1 MKRMLVNATQPEELR
16 LALVDGQRI
25 YDLDIEHPGRRSR
38 KANLYKGKITRV
50 EPSLEACFVDY
61 GSQRHGFLPLKE
73 ISRQYFKEG
82 VDLREKKSIKD
93 LVAEG
98 TEVLIQVEKEERGN
112 KGAAL
117 TTFISL
123 AGRFLVLMPNNPR
136 AGGVS
141 RRIDGADRNELRDA
155 MKDLQAPNGMGVIAR
170 TAGVG
175 RTAEELQWD
184 LDYLIQLWHAI
195 ETASADKKAPLLV
208 YEESRLIIRALRDY
222 YNPDV
227 GEILVDDPTV
237 YEQAREFMEQVMPNN
252 LPKLKFYQDETPL
265 FSRFQIE
272 GQIQS
277 AFQREV
283 QLPSGGSIVIDVT
296 EALTAIDI
304 NSARATKGAD
314 IEETATNTNL
324 EAADEIAR
332 QLRIR
337 DTGGLVVVDF
347 IDMHSNRNQRAVEER
362 LRDAVRMD
370 RARIQIGKIS
380 RFGLLELSRQRL
392 RPSLGE
398 SAHVICPRCSGQG
411 NIRSVESL
419 SLSVLRLM
427 EEESMKENTGQ
438 VICQL
443 PVPAATFLL
452 NEKRQMLAEVEAR
465 CGVGLLIVPNEQ
477 LETPHF
483 IIDRKRDGEV
493 LDGPKS
499 RSYRLEKTEISDVET
514 PIGGPAKTNPAN
526 VEQAVVQSI
535 KPKAPKPEG
544 KKATAGASLIAGLVS
559 FFKNLLGLGDNKKK
573 AAKGKNAK
581 GRNRSNNNNRRR
593 NQQGRGRDQRGS
605 QNANRGQRG
614 AKGRGNN
621 QGDNQKRNDNRR
633 TKDAKNQGAKKDQAS
648 ENNAQKQERK
658 QDRNDNRRN
667 QTRNGGKARNDRN
680 QVDASADNKDQ
691 GERKPR
697 NRNQRGNAEK
707 PEAQVDK
714 EAVEA
719 QVAATEQ
726 AAAETGN
733 GPAADTQEGDGGSNQ
748 QRARRSRR
756 GGRRRRRP
764 ADGQTDAGNAD
775 VNGNIAGPEAAASD
789 VDGNTV
795 AKASQQKEPQQKESA
810 QQDLVIEVPAAKAEK
825 SAEKKPVEKKPKT
838 ASEST
843 AKLESDTDSKAVKQP
858 KPQATPQSELK
869 ASEKPAEK
877 AQAELSKA
885 EAPKTEVKAEAKP
898 EIKQP
903 AQATPAK
910 AEPVAEKPKAKPE
923 LEVKPEA
930 SKPKEPPRQPFFE

>member
-82 VDLREKKSIKD
+82 VDLRDKPSIKD

-98 TEVLIQVEKEERGN
+98 TEVLVQVEKEERGN

-117 TTFISL
+117 TTFVSL

-184 LDYLIQLWHAI
+184 LDYLVQLWQAI
-195 ETASADKKAPLLV
+195 ESASADQKSPLLV

-324 EAADEIAR
+324 EAAEEIAR

-362 LRDAVRMD
+362 LRESVRMD

-411 NIRSVESL
+411 NIRSIESL

-465 CGVGLLIVPNEQ
+465 CGVGLVIVPNEQ
-477 LETPHF
+477 LDTPHF
-483 IIDRKRDGEV
+483 IIDRKREGEV
-493 LDGPKS
+493 LEGPKA
-499 RSYRLEKTEISDVET
+499 RSYRLEKTDVNEAET
-514 PIGGPAKTNPAN
+514 PIGGPAKTNPAAT
-526 VEQAVVQSI
+526 EAQAVVQSI
-535 KPKAPKPEG
+535 KPTAPKPEG
-544 KKATAGASLIAGLVS
+544 KKPANGSIAELPAKFIGGLV
-559 FFKNLLGLGDNKKK
+559 GLIKKLFGLDGK
-573 AAKGKNAK
+573 ADKK
-581 GRNRSNNNNRRR
+581 GRGRNGKDTRNQNRRR
-593 NQQGRGRDQRGS
+593 GGQQARNRNGNARNNQNRNKTTRTNDQRNNSSNKKANERRNEGNKRPAKKAEETDTT
-605 QNANRGQRG
+605 NAPRK
-614 AKGRGNN
+614 AK
-621 QGDNQKRNDNRR
+621 NDNRNKPTEQVR
-633 TKDAKNQGAKKDQAS
+633 DEGNKRQSKPKTEGNTADKKRQPNRNKPTNGGNQREADAEKTVEVNGNLISNDANNGNDA
-648 ENNAQKQERK
+648 ENN
-658 QDRNDNRRN
+658 
-667 QTRNGGKARNDRN
+667 
-680 QVDASADNKDQ
+680 
-691 GERKPR
+691 
-697 NRNQRGNAEK
+697 GNA
-707 PEAQVDK
+707 P
-714 EAVEA
+714 
-719 QVAATEQ
+719 
-726 AAAETGN
+726 
-733 GPAADTQEGDGGSNQ
+733 
-748 QRARRSRR
+748 RARRSRR
-756 GGRRRRRP
+756 GGRRRRRS
-764 ADGQTDAGNAD
+764 AEDGNAES
-775 VNGNIAGPEAAASD
+775 NGNIAAEGNNAATEKSE
-789 VDGNTV
+789 
-795 AKASQQKEPQQKESA
+795 KSA
-810 QQDLVIEVPAAKAEK
+810 PADQPAAKAK
-825 SAEKKPVEKKPKT
+825 SDAAAKPIPVADLAEKAQPKEALVIEIPTPKSEAESAPKADKPKT
-838 ASEST
+838 ARKPRKKPAATEANKGNEGQSAQTTTASGPSTDNSAADNKPVADNKKES
-843 AKLESDTDSKAVKQP
+843 V
-858 KPQATPQSELK
+858 
-869 ASEKPAEK
+869 EKPPKQAAKNKEANAASNTPADASKKPTTAEK
-877 AQAELSKA
+877 AA
-885 EAPKTEVKAEAKP
+885 AKP
-898 EIKQP
+898 V
-903 AQATPAK
+903 AK
-910 AEPVAEKPKAKPE
+910 
-923 LEVKPEA
+923 EA
-930 SKPKEPPRQPFFE
+930 PRQPFFE

>member
-98 TEVLIQVEKEERGN
+98 TEVLVQVEKEERGN

-117 TTFISL
+117 TTFVSL

-195 ETASADKKAPLLV
+195 ETASADKKAPFLV
-208 YEESRLIIRALRDY
+208 YEESRLIVRALRDY

-227 GEILVDDPTV
+227 GEILVDDQVV
-237 YEQAREFMEQVMPNN
+237 YDQAREFMEQVMPNN

-493 LDGPKS
+493 LEGPKS

-526 VEQAVVQSI
+526 VEQAAVQSI
-535 KPKAPKPEG
+535 KPQAPKPEG
-544 KKATAGASLIAGLVS
+544 KKAVAGAGLIAGLLT
-559 FFKNLLGLGDNKKK
+559 FFKNLFGLGEDKKK
-573 AAKGKNAK
+573 TKKNK
-581 GRNRSNNNNRRR
+581 SSNSRSRNNSRRR
-593 NQQGRGRDQRGS
+593 SQSSRGRDQRGS
-605 QNANRGQRG
+605 QNSRRGQRSSQSRSNNSSSSSN
-614 AKGRGNN
+614 AKRST
-621 QGDNQKRNDNRR
+621 DNRR
-633 TKDAKNQGAKKDQAS
+633 SKDSRPQTAKKDQAADA
-648 ENNAQKQERK
+648 NAQKQERS
-658 QDRNDNRRN
+658 DSRRS
-667 QTRNGGKARNDRN
+667 QSRSTSSKARTDRSKAESTGSQATGN
-680 QVDASADNKDQ
+680 KSRSGNSQRTEADANKPVAP
-691 GERKPR
+691 K
-697 NRNQRGNAEK
+697 AEN
-707 PEAQVDK
+707 
-714 EAVEA
+714 
-719 QVAATEQ
+719 
-726 AAAETGN
+726 AAAETAANSKAQSQTNSGN
-733 GPAADTQEGDGGSNQ
+733 GPATEASDENAQNQ

-764 ADGQTDAGNAD
+764 AEGQAEAGQTE
-775 VNGNIAGPEAAASD
+775 VNGNVAAPESKPSADA
-789 VDGNTV
+789 DGN
-795 AKASQQKEPQQKESA
+795 KAAPAQKE
-810 QQDLVIEVPAAKAEK
+810 LVIEVPVAADKPAAEKPRSAAPKSDKPATKSEKASAVEKGEKAAKPAPKADE
-825 SAEKKPVEKKPKT
+825 PKT
-838 ASEST
+838 PAQAE
-843 AKLESDTDSKAVKQP
+843 
-858 KPQATPQSELK
+858 KPQAAKQTAEPSVPAKPE
-869 ASEKPAEK
+869 AAAEKPKPK
-877 AQAELSKA
+877 AQAESK
-885 EAPKTEVKAEAKP
+885 E
-898 EIKQP
+898 P
-903 AQATPAK
+903 AAA
-910 AEPVAEKPKAKPE
+910 A
-923 LEVKPEA
+923 
-930 SKPKEPPRQPFFE
+930 KPKEPPRQPFFE

>member
-82 VDLREKKSIKD
+82 VDLRDKPSIKD
-93 LVAEG
+93 LVEEG
-98 TEVLIQVEKEERGN
+98 TEVLVQVEKEERGN

-117 TTFISL
+117 TTFVSL

-141 RRIDGADRNELRDA
+141 RRIDGSDRNELRDA

-195 ETASADKKAPLLV
+195 ETAAEAKKAPFLV
-208 YEESRLIIRALRDY
+208 YEESRLIVRALRDY

-324 EAADEIAR
+324 EAAEEIAR

-362 LRDAVRMD
+362 LRDSVRMD

-483 IIDRKRDGEV
+483 IIDRKREGEV
-493 LDGPKS
+493 LDGPKA
-499 RSYRLEKTEISDVET
+499 RSYRLEKTDISDAET
-514 PIGGPAKTNPAN
+514 PIGGPAKTNPAE
-526 VEQAVVQSI
+526 VEKAAVQSI
-535 KPKAPKPEG
+535 KPVAPKPEG
-544 KKATAGASLIAGLVS
+544 KKPAAGPSLISSLLTMI
-559 FFKNLLGLGDNKKK
+559 KNLLGLGDDKKK
-573 AAKGKNAK
+573 AKGKKGNTR
-581 GRNRSNNNNRRR
+581 GRNQNNRRGKG
-593 NQQGRGRDQRGS
+593 QQT
-605 QNANRGQRG
+605 RGQRG
-614 AKGRGNN
+614 QRNN
-621 QGDNQKRNDNRR
+621 QNRQGQAGQKRNDDRR
-633 TKDAKNQGAKKDQAS
+633 GKAGANKKDAAPRKAKDDKKASNSNEGA
-648 ENNAQKQERK
+648 NP
-658 QDRNDNRRN
+658 
-667 QTRNGGKARNDRN
+667 KARNN
-680 QVDASADNKDQ
+680 QKDAAQN
-691 GERKPR
+691 ERKPR
-697 NRNQRGNAEK
+697 NRNQQRTNDKK
-707 PEAQVDK
+707 PTTNESTAAK
-714 EAVEA
+714 ETTDSASVSA
-719 QVAATEQ
+719 KATE
-726 AAAETGN
+726 APRPDANNDDEN
-733 GPAADTQEGDGGSNQ
+733 GPNQ

-764 ADGQTDAGNAD
+764 ADGADNQEMTHNSSAENAGSNDEAKSSESAPAPAKDQTKEAKTPGNAAPQED
-775 VNGNIAGPEAAASD
+775 IVIQIPASKD
-789 VDGNTV
+789 N
-795 AKASQQKEPQQKESA
+795 
-810 QQDLVIEVPAAKAEK
+810 
-825 SAEKKPVEKKPKT
+825 
-838 ASEST
+838 
-843 AKLESDTDSKAVKQP
+843 
-858 KPQATPQSELK
+858 
-869 ASEKPAEK
+869 KPADK
-877 AQAELSKA
+877 AD
-885 EAPKTEVKAEAKP
+885 T
-898 EIKQP
+898 
-903 AQATPAK
+903 
-910 AEPVAEKPKAKPE
+910 KPKAKAASSE
-923 LEVKPEA
+923 TTETVKPEA
-930 SKPKEPPRQPFFE
+930 SKADKAAPEAKPAGDKPKKPRKPKQESANKAEPKVEKPAAQLATDATAGTAEGKSHDKPKQTSTEATPAPVQAPAKEAPRQPFFE